1 MMITRIVIVIIKTVI
16 AIIVSIIYLLFIYSL
31 YIYIFFEVVIV
42 IMCDYFPK
50 LLKTHFFILQIF
62 CSHFGSHI
70 YILGTWYL
78 QGTILMEIRLSH
90 SCF

>member
-31 YIYIFFEVVIV
+31 YIYIFEVVIV

-70 YILGTWYL
+70 YIFGTWYL